1 VIALLGALL
10 FSMFLIRPMKGRLS
24 LLAEAPFRYEMLLPF
39 GFLIQ
44 VAPPFL
50 SSSFNG
56 GNLDTITLT
65 AWLAGSLV
73 LMLACLLNWRY
84 VGFRL
89 AMLGV
94 ALNAFVIILN
104 QGMPVSVAA
113 LEYLGLG
120 GAEQQVEALTP
131 LYHLAS
137 EQTVFKILG
146 DVLPIPGP
154 ALIRSVVSLGDTY
167 LMVGIALVVLDGSRA
182 LIRARLAPRPG
193 V

>member
-10 FSMFLIRPMKGRLS
+10 FSMLLVLPMKGRLS

-50 SSSFNG
+50 SSSFNS
-56 GNLDTITLT
+56 GNLDTITLK

-73 LMLACLLNWRY
+73 LMMACLLNWRY

-94 ALNAFVIILN
+94 ALNAFVIVLN
-104 QGMPVSVAA
+104 GGMPVSVAA
-113 LEYLGLG
+113 LEYLGLD

-137 EQTVFKILG
+137 EHTVFRILG
-146 DVLPIPGP
+146 DILPIPGP

-167 LMVGIALVVLDGSRA
+167 LMVGIVLVVLDGSMALTRA
-182 LIRARLAPRPG
+182 GSAPRSG

>member
-1 VIALLGALL
+1 LRHA
-10 FSMFLIRPMKGRLS
+10 S
-24 LLAEAPFRYEMLLPF
+24 LLPF
-39 GFLIQ
+39 GLVIQ
-44 VAPPFL
+44 VAPPL
-50 SSSFNG
+50 ISTSFERG
-56 GNLDTITLT
+56 DLATITLA
-65 AWLAGSLV
+65 AWLVGSLV
-73 LMLACLLNWRY
+73 LMLACLLNWSL

-89 AMLGV
+89 AVLGV
-94 ALNAFVIILN
+94 ALNAFVIVLN

-137 EQTVFKILG
+137 EQTVFQILG

-154 ALIRSVVSLGDTY
+154 VVIRSVVSLGDVC

-182 LIRARLAPRPG
+182 LVRVRSVSR
-193 V
+193 